1 MAAPSTQSVPLH
13 LTATVS
19 PRWAQ
24 AIRATSPKAPLPRWR
39 RKARSAHGTRGRQPL
54 AMDGDV
60 VAGGTPAGVQG
71 GDVTAGVPW
80 YMQACQGGSGTRWL
94 RCGCRFT
101 ETCAKTCP
109 QGNLER
115 PGPAQ
120 LWFGY
125 QAKAAQLLGK
135 LDLGFPGF
143 SCLRHTCPDFPLRLR
158 KRQATRPKLGRRG
171 QLQCMVGLRRDE
183 DSRATTGGPN
193 TLLPSQFIVKPDT
206 TCLQVCYII
215 GMYSESR
222 PLELCCV
229 SMYRAY
235 TQSNGRAWTEART
248 RKHPVAG
255 CRLQLTQPDS
265 GTFVEN
271 KVQRG

>member
-1 MAAPSTQSVPLH
+1 VQMAYTGRMFSWGLSFSSSYRRRSLSMAAPSTQSVPLH

-120 LWFGY
+120 LWFEY

-143 SCLRHTCPDFPLRLR
+143 SSQTEKTSGHAAQTGT
-158 KRQATRPKLGRRG
+158 KRTATVHGGSSQRRG
-171 QLQCMVGLRRDE
+171 
-183 DSRATTGGPN
+183 
-193 TLLPSQFIVKPDT
+193 F
-206 TCLQVCYII
+206 
-215 GMYSESR
+215 ESN
-222 PLELCCV
+222 
-229 SMYRAY
+229 
-235 TQSNGRAWTEART
+235 NGWAKHVAPFAIHSEARHNLSSSVLHHRYVQREST
-248 RKHPVAG
+248 
-255 CRLQLTQPDS
+255 S
-265 GTFVEN
+265 GTVLRQH
-271 KVQRG
+271 V